1 MRVLW
6 IGVALALGVTVAMT
20 GSALGVGGN
29 TRVTRDATAGSY
41 LRYDGSSDATTA
53 GCSSGRRSQNEP
65 TIAIDPH
72 APNVAASGSNDYCA
86 QIVNGDVWVGYYRT
100 TDGGASW
107 QDSLVPGYPADT
119 SAGGTASPAHGSCS
133 AAGDPSQAFDTGGR
147 LFYAFI
153 CFNRSKPINGGVYV
167 SRYLGDGASYDRT
180 VLVKKG
186 TPSGQFTTGLFQDKV
201 NLTVDQT
208 SGRFSGNVYVA
219 WSQYPGFSAT
229 NNAVLFSR
237 STDHGATFSKAVKVT
252 PVAHG

>member
-1 MRVLW
+1 
-6 IGVALALGVTVAMT
+6 
-20 GSALGVGGN
+20 
-29 TRVTRDATAGSY
+29 
-41 LRYDGSSDATTA
+41 
-53 GCSSGRRSQNEP
+53 
-65 TIAIDPH
+65 
-72 APNVAASGSNDYCA
+72 
-86 QIVNGDVWVGYYRT
+86 
-100 TDGGASW
+100 
-107 QDSLVPGYPADT
+107 
-119 SAGGTASPAHGSCS
+119 
-133 AAGDPSQAFDTGGR
+133 
-147 LFYAFI
+147 LFYSFI

-252 PVAHG
+252 PVAHGTASFVDLAVGPDGAVYIAYITYPSSSNPMTDVWVAKSTDGGLSFGAPA